1 MAHVYPDPLPCID
14 RPHKSRAVRLAE
26 RANQV
31 AWRVR
36 VELRTMS
43 CPMPAYRE
51 QRARSSVLTSAALGA
66 SVMGLLLLTRL
77 ALRPRPGRPDITMT
91 RLVQRCHSRLV
102 ARGMI

>member
-31 AWRVR
+31 AWRLR

-43 CPMPAYRE
+43 CPMPAHKE
-51 QRARSSVLTSAALGA
+51 QRTRSSVPPGAALSA
-66 SVMGLLLLTRL
+66 SVASLLLLTRL
-77 ALRPRPGRPDITMT
+77 ALRPRPGRPEITLKRPLQRSNP
-91 RLVQRCHSRLV
+91 RLVTPS
-102 ARGMI
+102 M